1 MSGSAGAVLQL
12 IRSGECA
19 TRSDLVNVTGLARS
33 TISQRVEALS
43 ALGLVA
49 EIGDGK
55 STGGRPPGRL
65 AFNSDGGVVLAA
77 DFGATQ
83 CRLAVSDRAGSI
95 LIEESSDLDIAT
107 GPDACLGFALEG
119 LLALLDRAG
128 RPLSRVEGVGIGLP
142 GPVEFA
148 AGQVVS
154 PPIMPGWNG
163 VPVPPY
169 FAKQLPGVPVLVDN
183 DVNVMALGEYWAR
196 WRTSVTDLLFVKVGT
211 GIGSGIV
218 VDGAIHRGAQGAA
231 GDIGHVQIPEA
242 ADTICR
248 CGNAGCVEAV
258 AGGAALAAALR
269 AAGVDAENT
278 RDVVALARAGDRVAV
293 PLVRNAGRLLGE
305 VLAGAVNF
313 FNPSVIVLGG
323 DLADAHEQ
331 LFAGVREVVYRRSTA
346 LATRHLQI
354 VRSRL
359 GVHAGV
365 VGCAVTVL
373 QQILSPGAIDAR
385 VASIDRMGEVGA

>member
-1 MSGSAGAVLQL
+1 VLQL
-12 IRSGECA
+12 IRNGQCA

-33 TISQRVEALS
+33 TISQRVDAL
-43 ALGLVA
+43 AAAGLIV
-49 EIGDGK
+49 ERGDGK
-55 STGGRPPGRL
+55 STGGRPPTRL

-95 LIEESSDLDIAT
+95 LVEEATDLDIAA
-107 GPDACLGFALEG
+107 GPDACLRFALDG
-119 LLALLDRAG
+119 FHALLDRAG
-128 RPLSRVEGVGIGLP
+128 RAASSVEGVGVGLP

-148 AGQVVS
+148 AGRVVS
-154 PPIMPGWNG
+154 PPIMPGWDG
-163 VPVPPY
+163 IPVPPY
-169 FAKQLPGVPVLVDN
+169 FADQFPGVPVLVDN
-183 DVNVMALGEYWAR
+183 DVNVMAMGEYWAR
-196 WRTSVTDLLFVKVGT
+196 WRSSVSDLLFVKVGT

-231 GDIGHVQIPEA
+231 GDIGHVQIPDA
-242 ADTICR
+242 GDTICR
-248 CGNAGCVEAV
+248 CGNTGCVEAV
-258 AGGAALAAALR
+258 AAGGALAAALR
-269 AAGVDAENT
+269 AAGVHAENT
-278 RDVVALARAGDRVAV
+278 RDVVALARAGNRVAV

-323 DLADAHEQ
+323 DLAEAHEQ
-331 LFAGVREVVYRRSTA
+331 LFAGVREVVYRRSTT

-373 QQILSPGAIDAR
+373 QHILSPEAVDAR
-385 VASIDRMGEVGA
+385 LALSDRMGEVGA

>member
-1 MSGSAGAVLQL
+1 VLQL
-12 IRSGECA
+12 IRNGQCA
-19 TRSDLVNVTGLARS
+19 TRSDLVDHTGLARS
-33 TISQRVEALS
+33 TIAQRIDALT
-43 ALGLVA
+43 AIGLVV
-49 EIGDGK
+49 ELGEGK
-55 STGGRPPGRL
+55 STGGRPPARL
-65 AFNSDGGVVLAA
+65 AFNADGGVVLAA

-83 CRLAVSDRAGSI
+83 CRLAVSNRAGSI
-95 LIEESSDLDIAT
+95 LVEEACDLDIAS
-107 GPDACLGFALEG
+107 GPDACLAFALDR
-119 LLALLDRAG
+119 LLALLERAG
-128 RPLSRVEGVGIGLP
+128 QPVSKVEGVGVGLP

-148 AGQVVS
+148 AGRVVS
-154 PPIMPGWNG
+154 PPIMPGWDG

-169 FAKQLPGVPVLVDN
+169 FAEHFPGVPVLVDN
-183 DVNVMALGEYWAR
+183 DVNVMAMGEYWAR
-196 WRTSVTDLLFVKVGT
+196 WRTSVSDLLFIKVGT

-231 GDIGHVQIPEA
+231 GDLGHVQIPEA

-269 AAGVDAENT
+269 AAGVEAENA
-278 RDVVALARAGDRVAV
+278 RDVVALARAGNAVAV

-373 QQILSPGAIDAR
+373 QHILSPEAVDAR
-385 VASIDRMGEVGA
+385 LASSDRMGEVGA

>member
-1 MSGSAGAVLQL
+1 VLQL
-12 IRSGECA
+12 IRNGQCS

-33 TISQRVEALS
+33 TVTQRVEALS
-43 ALGLVA
+43 ALGLVT
-49 EIGDGK
+49 ELGEGK
-55 STGGRPPGRL
+55 STGGRPPSRL

-83 CRLAVSDRAGSI
+83 CRLAVSNRAGSV
-95 LIEESSDLDIAT
+95 LAEEFADLDIAL
-107 GPDACLGFALEG
+107 GPDACLEFASAG
-119 LLALLDRAG
+119 LVKLLDG
-128 RPLSRVEGVGIGLP
+128 LGTPLAKVEGVGVGLP

-148 AGQVVS
+148 VGRVVS
-154 PPIMPGWNG
+154 PPIMPGWND

-169 FAKQLPGVPVLVDN
+169 FAKLLPGVPVLVDN
-183 DVNVMALGEYWAR
+183 DVNVMAMGEYWAR
-196 WRTSVTDLLFVKVGT
+196 WRPAVKDLLFVKVGT
-211 GIGSGIV
+211 GIGCGIV

-242 ADTICR
+242 AATICR

-269 AAGVDAENT
+269 DAGIPAENT
-278 RDVVALARAGDRVAV
+278 RDVVALAHAGDRVAV
-293 PLVRNAGRLLGE
+293 PLVRNAGRLVGE
-305 VLAGAVNF
+305 VLAGLVNF
-313 FNPSVIVLGG
+313 FNPAVIVLGG

-373 QQILSPGAIDAR
+373 EQILSQDAIDAR
-385 VASIDRMGEVGA
+385 VASLDRMGEVGA